1 MAHGQ
6 PGQDAQGHVAGEQNQ
21 EIEHVPAQ

>member
-21 EIEHVPAQ
+21 EIENVPAQ